1 MQRNSQ
7 VRVLPAMVL
16 PMPKRS
22 KEETNQNGGRD
33 SASGENC
40 VIFST
45 ALVGKNY
52 KLPCFSSSQR
62 TNGTPQQAKLPAIR
76 SPRSPRRSRQEQRQR
91 QRTPLLL
98 LLHCSK
104 TRLTTPWN
112 RSKLCPGVEDISKL
126 KVLYSVLNRQPNRSN
141 SIGTQTPKIKART
154 QVGTS
159 FFSSIF

>member
-1 MQRNSQ
+1 MQRNPQ

-16 PMPKRS
+16 PMPKRN

-33 SASGENC
+33 SASGRNC
-40 VIFST
+40 VIFIT

-52 KLPCFSSSQR
+52 TLPWFSSSQR

-76 SPRSPRRSRQEQRQR
+76 SPLFPRQFRQEHCQR

-112 RSKLCPGVEDISKL
+112 RSKLCPGVEDISTKITNV
-126 KVLYSVLNRQPNRSN
+126 VLCV
-141 SIGTQTPKIKART
+141 
-154 QVGTS
+154 V
-159 FFSSIF
+159 SSIWQPKKCCKFKLTTGRTALAPRLQR